1 MKTEI
6 YPEEAN
12 LTTGQIL
19 RQARE
24 KHELSQQTVA
34 DRLCLKLSTVRD
46 IEEDNISSNISPTF
60 LRGYIRA
67 YAKLVQVPESE
78 ILSTLDKQIPSKAIK
93 TSPMQSFS
101 AGKKRKKRDGW
112 LMKITWVV
120 IIILL
125 GMTVL
130 WWWQNYKV
138 QQTELSSMAAQST
151 SPHEQATGSDNL
163 VASSTGG
170 NNVSAPLKGNQSVA
184 AVQGDASLEKTSP
197 AANGSGV
204 NSNTLA
210 SSSSVPAS
218 AAIRS
223 TVTSSTTIPSKT
235 IPPKTAPLSVS
246 QSATS
251 ATTENISAGANNA
264 VVSPSSTDV
273 NSVSAAGN
281 NELVMDFS
289 GECWVAVKDAKGKS
303 LFSGIKKKGDNLR
316 LAGNLPYSVNIGAP
330 SEVKVQFQGKP
341 VDLSFFVK
349 KGISAK
355 LTLK

>member
-1 MKTEI
+1 MKTET

-46 IEEDNISSNISPTF
+46 IEEDNIPSNISPTF

-93 TSPMQSFS
+93 TAPMQSFS

-112 LMKITWVV
+112 LMKITWAV
-120 IIILL
+120 IIVLL
-125 GMTVL
+125 GMTFL

-138 QQTELSSMAAQST
+138 QQTELSSMVTQST
-151 SPHEQATGSDNL
+151 AQNSQATDSENDRLTPSAGE
-163 VASSTGG
+163 
-170 NNVSAPLKGNQSVA
+170 NNVAPLKENQSVA
-184 AVQGDASLEKTSP
+184 TAQSGVSQEKTSS
-197 AANGSGV
+197 AEANRTEI
-204 NSNTLA
+204 NSNVPV
-210 SSSSVPAS
+210 SSSVPV
-218 AAIRS
+218 S
-223 TVTSSTTIPSKT
+223 TATN
-235 IPPKTAPLSVS
+235 
-246 QSATS
+246 QSATN
-251 ATTENISAGANNA
+251 ATPENTTAAANAEVNSA

-273 NSVSAAGN
+273 NSINTASN
-281 NELVMDFS
+281 DELVIDFS
-289 GECWVAVKDAKGKS
+289 GECWLAVEDAKGKV
-303 LFSGIKKKGDNLR
+303 LFSGIKKKGDSLK
-316 LAGNLPYSVNIGAP
+316 LSGNLPYSVNIGVP
-330 SEVKVQFQGKP
+330 SKVKVQFQGKP
-341 VDLSFFVK
+341 VDLSSFVK
-349 KGISAK
+349 KGITAK

>member
-46 IEEDNISSNISPTF
+46 IEEDNIPSNISPTF

-78 ILSTLDKQIPSKAIK
+78 ILITLDKQIPSKAIK

-112 LMKITWVV
+112 LMKITWAV
-120 IIILL
+120 IIVLL

-130 WWWQNYKV
+130 WWWQNHKV
-138 QQTELSSMAAQST
+138 QQTELSSMAAQSNT
-151 SPHEQATGSDNL
+151 PNAQVTTGSDETSGADNI
-163 VASSTGG
+163 
-170 NNVSAPLKGNQSVA
+170 SAPIKENQSA
-184 AVQGDASLEKTSP
+184 AAAQGGVSQEQTSP
-197 AANGSGV
+197 AVNGTGV
-204 NSNTLA
+204 NSNTPE
-210 SSSSVPAS
+210 SSSVPA
-218 AAIRS
+218 
-223 TVTSSTTIPSKT
+223 
-235 IPPKTAPLSVS
+235 
-246 QSATS
+246 
-251 ATTENISAGANNA
+251 TTENAAAASAETNQA

-273 NSVSAAGN
+273 NSISAVDN
-281 NELVMDFS
+281 NELVVDFS
-289 GECWVAVKDAKGKS
+289 GECWLEVKDAKGKL
-303 LFSGIKKKGDNLR
+303 LFSGIKKKGDNLK
-316 LAGNLPYSVNIGAP
+316 LVGNLPYSVNIGAP
-330 SEVKVQFQGKP
+330 ARVKVQFQGKP
-341 VDLSFFVK
+341 VDLSVFIK
-349 KGISAK
+349 KGINAK

>member
-1 MKTEI
+1 MKTET

-46 IEEDNISSNISPTF
+46 IEEDNIPSNISPTF

-93 TSPMQSFS
+93 TAPMQSFS

-112 LMKITWVV
+112 LMKITWAV
-120 IIILL
+120 IIVLL
-125 GMTVL
+125 GMTFL

-138 QQTELSSMAAQST
+138 QQTELSSMATQSNAQNSQIT
-151 SPHEQATGSDNL
+151 DSENNRLAPSAGE
-163 VASSTGG
+163 
-170 NNVSAPLKGNQSVA
+170 NNVAPLKENQSVTA
-184 AVQGDASLEKTSP
+184 TQNGVSQGKTSS
-197 AANGSGV
+197 AEANGTEV
-204 NSNTLA
+204 NSNA
-210 SSSSVPAS
+210 PVSSSVP
-218 AAIRS
+218 
-223 TVTSSTTIPSKT
+223 VSTTT
-235 IPPKTAPLSVS
+235 N
-246 QSATS
+246 QSATN
-251 ATTENISAGANNA
+251 ATPENTTAAANAEVNSA

-273 NSVSAAGN
+273 NNINTASN
-281 NELVMDFS
+281 DELVIDFS
-289 GECWVAVKDAKGKS
+289 DECWLAVKDAKGKV
-303 LFSGIKKKGDNLR
+303 LFSGIKKKGDSLK
-316 LAGNLPYSVNIGAP
+316 LSGKLPYSVNIGAP
-330 SEVKVQFQGKP
+330 AKVKVQFQGKP
-341 VDLSFFVK
+341 VDLSSFVK
-349 KGISAK
+349 KGITAK